1 MVELARG
8 AVALATVADVLV
20 VVAMLASGTFGEV
33 CLPYAA
39 FEASSLAKH
48 ALIISTTSRLVSS
61 MIYYFSLPVA
71 HWEIAHEGK
80 SSYHVGSKNDTSR
93 ISRICLSV
101 KRAAID

>member
-1 MVELARG
+1 MELARG
-8 AVALATVADVLV
+8 AVAFATVADVLV
-20 VVAMLASGTFGEV
+20 VVAMQASGTFGEV

-71 HWEIAHEGK
+71 RWEIAHEGK

-101 KRAAID
+101 NRAAID